1 MHLYTFE
8 PEYFGFRKMPKQYEE
23 YWGQGEQWY
32 KVTNK
37 SETAIWYTVCKLV
50 NADGWDER
58 WRISSA
64 ATTIGK
70 IEDTSSHVVFMGCIS
85 SQQFAKSL
93 LIHVM
98 GTCKNAGVEEGRKRV
113 ETAFLEYA

>member
-1 MHLYTFE
+1 
-8 PEYFGFRKMPKQYEE
+8 MPKQYEE

-32 KVTNK
+32 KVTSK
-37 SETAIWYTVCKLV
+37 SETAIWYTVCKSA
-50 NADGWDER
+50 NTDGWDDR
-58 WRISSA
+58 WKIFSA
-64 ATTIGK
+64 VTKLGS
-70 IEDTSSHVVFMGCIS
+70 IEDTTSQIVFMGCIS

-98 GTCKNAGVEEGRKRV
+98 GTCKNDGIEEGRKRV